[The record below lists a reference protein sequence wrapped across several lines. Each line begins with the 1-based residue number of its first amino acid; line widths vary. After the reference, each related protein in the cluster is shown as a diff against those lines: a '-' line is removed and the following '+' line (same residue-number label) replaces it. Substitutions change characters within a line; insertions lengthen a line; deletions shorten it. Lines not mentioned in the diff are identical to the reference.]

1 MATTASI
8 FVKSIIQGSLLT
20 TMHQMKF
27 LSTNCLNMQKSE
39 CLKESR
45 DRVPRQT
52 WLAGL
57 VAEYPCNHDT
67 EHTLRDTS
75 RRAAR
80 SAPPSP
86 PRFLLLYA
94 EYSLLN
100 GLQLLAR
107 RNSRQYQES
116 ENCLHSKCK
125 IITLF
130 KKTLARQRHC
140 TVSHNS
146 ILAFHGF
153 WILNVTCGIVDDR

>member
-75 RRAAR
+75 RQPRDLLRRASRGFFSSTLNIRYSMGSSCWQDETPGNIKSQKTVFILNAKL
-80 SAPPSP
+80 S
-86 PRFLLLYA
+86 LY
-94 EYSLLN
+94 
-100 GLQLLAR
+100 
-107 RNSRQYQES
+107 SRKLWRDSDIALCPTIQY
-116 ENCLHSKCK
+116 LHSW
-125 IITLF
+125 L
-130 KKTLARQRHC
+130 LD
-140 TVSHNS
+140 S
-146 ILAFHGF
+146 
-153 WILNVTCGIVDDR
+153 